1 VAFLLGFLGVVGFSV
16 TLPVTRVAV
25 EELDPTFVG
34 LGRAVVAA
42 CLAACVLALR
52 REPLPTREQA
62 KRLAVVA
69 VGVVLGFPLFSALAL
84 RSLPASHA
92 AVIVGILPA
101 ATAVAAVA
109 LVGERPS
116 RAFWAASAA
125 GLVAAL
131 VFAASQGA
139 GLPRGGDLLAL
150 LAVALCSLGYAEGGV
165 LSRELGGWRTICWA
179 LLLALPVTVPAAAI
193 AAWDG
198 GLAAGPDAWLGF
210 AYVSLVSMFLAFFA
224 WYAGLAR
231 GGVARIGQVQLA
243 QAPLTLAWSA
253 ALLGE
258 RVGAGAVLATLAVL
272 ASVAVTQRA
281 RVGTAPAG
289 RSRVRRGSLL
299 ASDS

>member
-42 CLAACVLALR
+42 CLAACVLAPR
-52 REPLPTREQA
+52 REPLPTRDQA
-62 KRLAVVA
+62 KRLGVVA

-109 LVGERPS
+109 LAGERPS

-179 LLLALPVTVPAAAI
+179 LLLALPITVPAAAI
-193 AAWDG
+193 AAWEG

-243 QAPLTLAWSA
+243 QAPLTLVWSA

-281 RVGTAPAG
+281 RVGTAPVG
-289 RSRVRRGSLL
+289 RSRVRRESLL
-299 ASDS
+299 ASDP